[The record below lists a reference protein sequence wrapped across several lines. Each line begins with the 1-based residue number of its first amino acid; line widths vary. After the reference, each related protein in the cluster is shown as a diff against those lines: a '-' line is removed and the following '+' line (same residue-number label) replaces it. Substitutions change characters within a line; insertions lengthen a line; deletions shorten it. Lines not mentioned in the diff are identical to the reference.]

1 MCKKRR
7 SRICDRT
14 ATASRNGQL

>member
-7 SRICDRT
+7 SRNYDRT